1 LTIEQAGD
9 RLVVDWFIFIW
20 SFMSNAQVVGA
31 YEAKTR
37 FSELLE
43 QVEQGQEI
51 TITRHGNPVARM
63 LPIRPAS
70 TVESRRAAIA
80 AMKQLGGRNRLNGL
94 TVKDLLAEGRK

>member
-1 LTIEQAGD
+1 
-9 RLVVDWFIFIW
+9 
-20 SFMSNAQVVGA
+20 MSNARIVGA

-70 TVESRRAAIA
+70 TAESRRAAIA
-80 AMKQLGGRNRLNGL
+80 AMKQLAGGNRLNGL
-94 TVKDLLAEGRK
+94 RVKDLLAEGRK